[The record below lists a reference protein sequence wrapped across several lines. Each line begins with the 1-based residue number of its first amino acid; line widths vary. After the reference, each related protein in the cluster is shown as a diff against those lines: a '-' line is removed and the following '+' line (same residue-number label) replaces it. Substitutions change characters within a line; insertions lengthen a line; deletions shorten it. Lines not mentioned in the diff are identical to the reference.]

1 MAYFSPYIDETGM
14 HIPTYSDIRDDLI
27 SSMKEIFGSDIYI
40 DEDSQDYQQIS
51 IFAKKIFDTNALA
64 LFTYN
69 NRTVNTAIGV
79 GLDNICALVGI
90 VRKPATYS
98 TVQLVVT
105 GTPSTVITKGKA
117 SDPDDEH
124 VWNLPDSVVIP
135 EDGTIT
141 VEATCNEAGDITV
154 APNTITKI
162 VTPVFGWS
170 SVVNNFTGSGGTNQ
184 ESDAELRS
192 RYALATSSTSET
204 VFESIIASVS
214 AVEGVKRI
222 RAYENDT
229 GTENSLGHP
238 PHSITLVVEGGDDTD
253 VATEI
258 YFKKTPGCYTNGTT
272 SVDIVSLS
280 GNTTKISFYRP
291 TYKTV
296 YVKVSLKKLSS
307 YNDEYAN
314 DIKKAIVDYIN
325 NLEIAET
332 VYRSVLW
339 SIATGQMKSIQS
351 PSFSVLNVQTSTDG
365 VSYTDTDV
373 SVLFNEASQIDLD
386 KVTVEVS

>member
-1 MAYFSPYIDETGM
+1 MAYFAPYIDATGM
-14 HIPTYSDIRDDLI
+14 HIPTYTDIRDDLI
-27 SSMKEIFGSDIYI
+27 SKMKEIFGNDIYI

-64 LFTYN
+64 LLTYN

-79 GLDNICALVGI
+79 GLDNLCAIAGI
-90 VRKPATYS
+90 VRKAATYS
-98 TVQLVVT
+98 TVQLTLT
-105 GTPSTVITKGKA
+105 GVPTTVITSGKA
-117 SDPDDEH
+117 SDKDDEH
-124 VWNLPDSVVIP
+124 IWNLPDSVVIP
-135 EDGTIT
+135 ESGTIT
-141 VEATCNEAGDITV
+141 VEATCNDAGDITV
-154 APNTITKI
+154 SSNTITKI
-162 VTPVFGWS
+162 ITPVFGWY
-170 SVVNNFTGSGGTNQ
+170 SVVNNFNGYGGTN
-184 ESDAELRS
+184 EETDAELRG
-192 RYALATSSTSET
+192 RYALATAAPSET

-229 GTENSLGHP
+229 GTANSLGHP
-238 PHSITLVVEGGDDTD
+238 AHSITLVVEGGDDTD

-258 YFKKTPGCYTNGTT
+258 YLKKTPGCYTNGTT

-365 VSYTDTDV
+365 VSYTDTDI

>member
-1 MAYFSPYIDETGM
+1 MAYFAPYIDATGM
-14 HIPTYSDIRDDLI
+14 HIPTYTDIRDDLI
-27 SSMKEIFGSDIYI
+27 SKMKEIFGNDIYI

-64 LFTYN
+64 LLTYN

-79 GLDNICALVGI
+79 GLDNLCAIAGI
-90 VRKPATYS
+90 VRKAATYS
-98 TVQLVVT
+98 TVQLTLT
-105 GTPSTVITKGKA
+105 GAPTTVITSGKA
-117 SDPDDEH
+117 SDKGDEH
-124 VWNLPDSVVIP
+124 IWNLPDSVVIP
-135 EDGTIT
+135 ESGTIT
-141 VEATCNEAGDITV
+141 VEATCNDAGDITV
-154 APNTITKI
+154 SSNTITKI
-162 VTPVFGWS
+162 ITPVFGWY
-170 SVVNNFTGSGGTNQ
+170 SVVNNFNGSGGTN
-184 ESDAELRS
+184 EETDAELRG
-192 RYALATSSTSET
+192 RYALATAAPSET

-229 GTENSLGHP
+229 GTANSLGHP
-238 PHSITLVVEGGDDTD
+238 AHSITLVVEGGDDTD

-258 YFKKTPGCYTNGTT
+258 YLKKTPGCYTNGTT

-365 VSYTDTDV
+365 VSYTDTDI

>member
-1 MAYFSPYIDETGM
+1 MAYFAPYIDATGM
-14 HIPTYSDIRDDLI
+14 HIPTYADIRDDLI
-27 SSMKEIFGSDIYI
+27 SKMKEIFGNDIYI

-64 LFTYN
+64 LLTYN

-79 GLDNICALVGI
+79 GLDNLCAIAGI
-90 VRKPATYS
+90 VRKAATYS
-98 TVQLVVT
+98 TVQLTLT
-105 GTPSTVITKGKA
+105 GAPTTVIASGKA
-117 SDPDDEH
+117 SDKDDEH
-124 VWNLPDSVVIP
+124 IWNLPDSVVIP
-135 EDGTIT
+135 ESGTIT
-141 VEATCNEAGDITV
+141 VEATCNDAGDITV
-154 APNTITKI
+154 ASNTITKI
-162 VTPVFGWS
+162 ITPVFGWY
-170 SVVNNFTGSGGTNQ
+170 SVVNNFNGSGGTN
-184 ESDAELRS
+184 EETDAELRG
-192 RYALATSSTSET
+192 RYALATAAPSET

-214 AVEGVKRI
+214 SVSGVKRVK
-222 RAYENDT
+222 AYENDT
-229 GTENSLGHP
+229 GTTNSLGHP

-280 GNTTKISFYRP
+280 GNTTRISFYRP

-365 VSYTDTDV
+365 VSYTDTDI

>member
-1 MAYFSPYIDETGM
+1 MAYFPPYIDETGM

-27 SSMKEIFGSDIYI
+27 SSMKEIFGNDIYI

-64 LFTYN
+64 LLTYN

-98 TVQLVVT
+98 TVQVTLT
-105 GTPSTVITKGKA
+105 GTPSTVIKNGQV
-117 SDPDDEH
+117 SDQDDTH
-124 VWNLPDSVVIP
+124 IWNLPEEVTIP
-135 EDGTIT
+135 DNGIIT
-141 VEATCNEAGDITV
+141 VEAVCNEAGDITV

-162 VTPVFGWS
+162 VTPVFGWL

-192 RYALATSSTSET
+192 RYALATSAPSET

-214 AVEGVKRI
+214 AVSGVKRI
-222 RAYENDT
+222 KAYENDT
-229 GTENSLGHP
+229 GTANELGHP
-238 PHSITLVVEGGDDTD
+238 PNSITLVVEGGDDTD

-272 SVDIVSLS
+272 TVPIVSLS
-280 GNTTKISFYRP
+280 GNTTNISFYRP

-365 VSYTDTDV
+365 VSYTDSDV

>member
-1 MAYFSPYIDETGM
+1 MAYFAPYIDSTGM
-14 HIPTYSDIRDDLI
+14 HIPTYTDIRDDLI
-27 SSMKEIFGSDIYI
+27 SKMKEIFGNDIYI

-64 LFTYN
+64 LLTYN

-79 GLDNICALVGI
+79 SLDNLCAIAGI
-90 VRKPATYS
+90 VRKAATYS
-98 TVQLVVT
+98 TVQLTLT
-105 GTPSTVITKGKA
+105 GAPTTVITSGKA
-117 SDPDDEH
+117 SDKDDEH
-124 VWNLPDSVVIP
+124 IWNLPNSVVIP
-135 EDGTIT
+135 ESGTIT
-141 VEATCNEAGDITV
+141 VEATCNDAGDITV
-154 APNTITKI
+154 SSNTITKI
-162 VTPVFGWS
+162 ITPVFGWY
-170 SVVNNFTGSGGTNQ
+170 SVVNNFNGSGGTN
-184 ESDAELRS
+184 EETDAELRG
-192 RYALATSSTSET
+192 RYAFATAAPSET

-222 RAYENDT
+222 KAYENDT
-229 GTENSLGHP
+229 GTTNSLGHP
-238 PHSITLVVEGGDDTD
+238 SHSITLVVEGGDDTD

-280 GNTTKISFYRP
+280 GNTTRISFYRP

-365 VSYTDTDV
+365 VSYTDTDI

>member
-27 SSMKEIFGSDIYI
+27 SSMKEIFGNDIYI

-64 LFTYN
+64 LLTYN

-79 GLDNICALVGI
+79 GLDNLCALVGI

-105 GTPSTVITKGKA
+105 GTHSTVITQGKA

-124 VWNLPDSVVIP
+124 IWNLPDSVVIP

-192 RYALATSSTSET
+192 RYALATSSPSET

-214 AVEGVKRI
+214 AVSGVKRI
-222 RAYENDT
+222 KAYENDT
-229 GTENSLGHP
+229 GSENELGHP
-238 PHSITLVVEGGDDTD
+238 AHSITLVVEGGDDTD

-272 SVDIVSLS
+272 TIPIVSLS
-280 GNTTKISFYRP
+280 GNTTNISFYRP

-365 VSYTDTDV
+365 VSYTDTDI